1 MAVTVDNWKELERH
15 PLSAAYEDLKGR
27 AWKSFVET
35 VREHGV
41 INSRYIMLHEGMV
54 IDGWQLLRA
63 CVEADVEPW
72 FEKLTLPPGMTAEE
86 WVETV
91 NDQRRH
97 ETPEKVSDRVAKRR
111 ERIAAARQEGQS
123 TRTIAEAEGISHTQ
137 VNRDLE
143 ASTGTGV
150 PVEPESGKVTG
161 QDGRQQPATK
171 PAKPAKTPD
180 QLCDRC
186 NRVAPGVGVKGC
198 PACKDIQRP
207 ATAPK
212 PKPKAET
219 NGHAEENAPVDAFGA
234 VVPKPLR
241 DAFCD
246 PWIQNTIDYLAPL
259 VAAFWAERHAQGMRK
274 RASRYPWFNSK
285 DFQDGCGMAGNTLD
299 QILEHLKEFRPA
311 GVCPMCAGKKCPDC
325 RMSGLV
331 PRKAYAELKK
341 KAKEKAKAEK

>member
-1 MAVTVDNWKELERH
+1 MAVTVDNWKELKRH

-41 INSRYIMLHEGMV
+41 INSRCIMLHEGKV

-198 PACKDIQRP
+198 PACKDVQRTEP
-207 ATAPK
+207 PKKRTESNGTAD
-212 PKPKAET
+212 
-219 NGHAEENAPVDAFGA
+219 ENAPVDAFGN
-234 VVPKPLR
+234 VIPKKRR
-241 DAFCD
+241 DAYCD

-259 VAAFWAERHAQGMRK
+259 VAAFWQEKHANGMHK
-274 RASRYPWFNSK
+274 RAKHYPFFVAK
-285 DFQDGCGMAGNTLD
+285 DFIDGCAMAGNTLEQLLD
-299 QILEHLKEFRPA
+299 HLKEFRPA
-311 GVCPMCAGKKCPDC
+311 GVCPTCAGKGCADC

-331 PRKAYAELKK
+331 PRKLYAELKK
-341 KAKEKAKAEK
+341 KVKEAAKATDKS